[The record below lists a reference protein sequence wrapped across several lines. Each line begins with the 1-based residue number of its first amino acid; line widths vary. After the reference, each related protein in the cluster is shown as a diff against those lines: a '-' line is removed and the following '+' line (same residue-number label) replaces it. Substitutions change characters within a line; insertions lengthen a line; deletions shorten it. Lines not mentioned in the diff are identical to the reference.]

1 MKLYD
6 AVIARLR
13 TLMQQKGITQYNL
26 NREGGIAKSTLSQLF
41 NGKQENIS
49 LNLLYE
55 ILSTMGVTIKEF
67 FDDPMFEDIID

>member
-13 TLMQQKGITQYNL
+13 TLMQQKGVTQYNL

-41 NGKQENIS
+41 NGKQVNIS

>member
-41 NGKQENIS
+41 NGKQVNIS